1 MNFGERL
8 KSLRHEKNLT
18 QEEIAEILNVGRP
31 TIAGYE
37 TKNKEPNYETLKKLA
52 DFFNVSIDYLLG
64 RTDEKTIDSSM
75 PKSPQ
80 KFTDPAAAREY
91 VSKHEIFGA
100 NGFRPERM
108 TDEEILD
115 FANALQEQMELL
127 MYKYKK

>member
-1 MNFGERL
+1 MKNRIRELRKSKKLTQVELAKFLNVSDRTVGFYETGERDPDTTTL
-8 KSLRHEKNLT
+8 NNL
-18 QEEIAEILNVGRP
+18 AN
-31 TIAGYE
+31 
-37 TKNKEPNYETLKKLA
+37 
-52 DFFNVSIDYLLG
+52 FFNVSIDYLLG
-64 RTDEKTIDSSM
+64 RTDEKNINNSM
-75 PKSPQ
+75 PQIPQ
-80 KFTDPAAAREY
+80 KFTDPVAAREY